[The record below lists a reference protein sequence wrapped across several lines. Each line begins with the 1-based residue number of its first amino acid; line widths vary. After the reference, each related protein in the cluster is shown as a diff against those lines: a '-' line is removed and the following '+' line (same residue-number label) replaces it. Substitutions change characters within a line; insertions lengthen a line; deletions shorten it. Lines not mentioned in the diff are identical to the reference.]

1 MAGGVLKYEV
11 RENFRALSINDV
23 RGVRMRGVVLVML
36 AFALRCGASNATE
49 TRLEQNNSAAACG
62 ALRDAFDIGRALRNS
77 TLYEQV
83 YVWMHEKNVEN
94 WNYSRA
100 VKVNGSTETE
110 CATVTYD
117 TTIESPTFFAQMMRN
132 FMMSMNFAIGVR
144 KEVCVDGQTVVETA
158 TVTVPLIHE
167 LSMTSR
173 YEVEPDRV
181 NSSLAA
187 HYDVP
192 WYIDFLLYDIE
203 QHLQLNFKLKLDSVA
218 ASLCVKQGGYA
229 LLRSPSE
236 KFSMSEMRRE
246 AALRP
251 LHRLKSPLRR
261 RAAQLPL

>member
-1 MAGGVLKYEV
+1 MAGSVGH
-11 RENFRALSINDV
+11 FRALSINDAC
-23 RGVRMRGVVLVML
+23 GSSMRGVLIVLL
-36 AFALRCGASNATE
+36 TCALRLGAAGAMDSHLQQEN
-49 TRLEQNNSAAACG
+49 LAAACG
-62 ALRDAFDIGRALRNS
+62 GQKDTFDVGLAARNS

-83 YVWMHEKNVEN
+83 YVWMHEKDVLN
-94 WNYSRA
+94 WNYSTR
-100 VKVNGSTETE
+100 VVVNGSRQTE

-251 LHRLKSPLRR
+251 LRPLHRLKSPLRR

>member
-1 MAGGVLKYEV
+1 M
-11 RENFRALSINDV
+11 N
-23 RGVRMRGVVLVML
+23 
-36 AFALRCGASNATE
+36 
-49 TRLEQNNSAAACG
+49 G
-62 ALRDAFDIGRALRNS
+62 ALDNR

-83 YVWMHEKNVEN
+83 FQWMHEKDVEN

-100 VKVNGSTETE
+100 VRHNGNTEIE

-117 TTIESPTFFAQMMRN
+117 TFIDSPTFFAQFLRN
-132 FMMSMNFAIGVR
+132 FRMSMHFPIGVR
-144 KEVCVDGQTVVETA
+144 KEVCVDGGMIVETA

-173 YEVEPDRV
+173 YEVAADSV

-192 WYIDFLLYDIE
+192 WYIDFLMYDIE
-203 QHLQLNFKLKLDSVA
+203 QHLQRNFKLKLDSVA
-218 ASLCVKQGGYA
+218 QSLCAQRGAQVYA
-229 LLRSPSE
+229 MLRSPAE

-251 LHRLKSPLRR
+251 LKMQRLKSPLRR
-261 RAAQLPL
+261 RVEQLPL

>member
-1 MAGGVLKYEV
+1 
-11 RENFRALSINDV
+11 
-23 RGVRMRGVVLVML
+23 MRGVVLVL
-36 AFALRCGASNATE
+36 LTCALRLGAAAAMDS
-49 TRLEQNNSAAACG
+49 RMEQENLAAACG
-62 ALRDAFDIGRALRNS
+62 GQKDTFDIGLALRNS

-83 YVWMHEKNVEN
+83 YVWMHEKDVLN
-94 WNYSRA
+94 WNYSTR
-100 VKVNGSTETE
+100 VVVNGSRETE

-117 TTIESPTFFAQMMRN
+117 TYIESPTFFAQMMRN

-158 TVTVPLIHE
+158 AVTVPLIHE

-173 YEVEPDRV
+173 YEVAADRV

-218 ASLCVKQGGYA
+218 QSLCAQRGAQVYA
-229 LLRSPSE
+229 MLRSPAE

-251 LHRLKSPLRR
+251 LKMQRLKSPLRR
-261 RAAQLPL
+261 RVEQLPL